1 MPKRPEQFLAIAH
14 ACIILAKTASGTE
27 EQKKFFADE
36 ATKWLK
42 LAKDSENQP
51 SQELTRAEI
60 KGVGFGRRFPL

>member
-27 EQKKFFADE
+27 EQKKFFADK

-42 LAKDSENQP
+42 LAADSENQ
-51 SQELTRAEI
+51 QI

>member
-14 ACIILAKTASGTE
+14 ACIILAKTASSTE
-27 EQKKFFADE
+27 EQKKFADE

-42 LAKDSENQP
+42 LAEDSENQ
-51 SQELTRAEI
+51 QI

>member
-14 ACIILAKTASGTE
+14 TCIILAKTASGTE
-27 EQKKFFADE
+27 EQKKFADE

-42 LAKDSENQP
+42 LAEDSENQ
-51 SQELTRAEI
+51 QI

>member
-42 LAKDSENQP
+42 LAEDSEINH
-51 SQELTRAEI
+51 LRN
-60 KGVGFGRRFPL
+60 

>member
-14 ACIILAKTASGTE
+14 TCIILAKTASGTE
-27 EQKKFFADE
+27 EQKKFADE

-42 LAKDSENQP
+42 LAEDSENQP
-51 SQELTRAEI
+51 SQELTKAEI

>member
-14 ACIILAKTASGTE
+14 TCIILAKTASSTE
-27 EQKKFFADE
+27 EQKKFADE

-42 LAKDSENQP
+42 LAEDSENQ
-51 SQELTRAEI
+51 QI